1 MIPVYSET
9 EPLCCK
15 DVVVTLKA
23 RLLQWHRWLALA
35 FALPLAIVIVT
46 GLILSFE
53 PLAQK
58 RPLAQPLSGEQMMA
72 LLDRHDPSGRATSLS
87 LRSYDNRLAL
97 GPVLI
102 DLASGEVA
110 GEGWSWS
117 NLLRTSRGLHEHLL
131 LGQSWIVI
139 ASTVAMLGLLGLGL
153 AMGWPRPRNSLG
165 GWHGTAAWIAL
176 PLGLLVPLTGLAI
189 AFGIG
194 LPAAVPPASGPAVP
208 LRQALEMVLR
218 QHAPDEI
225 VAIRRRGPRLI
236 ATAYEQERLRAY
248 AVEPAGL
255 RPLPTNWPRA
265 LHEGNW
271 HASLGSSANLIA
283 SVVFTGLWLTG
294 LLIWLR
300 RKTRRRYRQRTA

>member
-1 MIPVYSET
+1 M
-9 EPLCCK
+9 
-15 DVVVTLKA
+15 TLKA

-58 RPLAQPLSGEQMMA
+58 QPLPQPLTSAQLLA
-72 LLDRHDPSGRATSLS
+72 LVDRHDPVGAATTLS
-87 LRSYDNRLAL
+87 LRPYDNRLAV
-97 GPVLI
+97 GPVVV

-110 GEGWSWS
+110 RDGWSWS
-117 NLLRTSRGLHEHLL
+117 SLLRTSRGLHEHLL

-153 AMGWPRPRNSLG
+153 GMGWPRPRNTLG
-165 GWHGTAAWIAL
+165 GWHAMSAWIVL

-189 AFGIG
+189 SFGIG
-194 LPAAVPPASGPAVP
+194 LPAAAPAPAGQPVP
-208 LRQALEMVLR
+208 LRQAVEMLVR
-218 QHAPDEI
+218 QHPAEDI
-225 VAIRRRGPRLI
+225 VAIRRRGQRLV
-236 ATAYEQERLRAY
+236 ATIYDRDRMRAY

-271 HASLGSSANLIA
+271 HASIGSSANLLA
-283 SVVFTGLWLTG
+283 SIVFTGLWLTG

-300 RKTRRRYRQRTA
+300 RKTRRRQRLRPA